1 MNVRSLIEVEMA
13 AALSESNVIS
23 CPALPGASDGVRPD
37 RYVSVVATEAEHR
50 GSAQLVT
57 LEFRIVAP
65 AAEAIDPM
73 REATDAVYLWA
84 TGEDSPLKEYEA
96 NGLKILGHSPAN
108 LRSEVLDFQR
118 AEILEFKVGA
128 ATAS

>member
-1 MNVRSLIEVEMA
+1 MNVRTLIEVEIA
-13 AALSESNVIS
+13 SALSASEAID
-23 CPALPGASDGVRPD
+23 CPALPGSADGVRPD

-50 GSAQLVT
+50 GCAHLVT

-65 AAEAIDPM
+65 AAEAIDRM
-73 REATDAVYLWA
+73 RETSDAVYLWA

-96 NGLKILGHSPAN
+96 NGLEIFGHSPAN
-108 LRSEVLDFQR
+108 LRSEVRDFQR

-128 ATAS
+128 SA

>member
-13 AALSESNVIS
+13 AALSSSNVID
-23 CPALPGASDGVRPD
+23 CPALPGSADGVRPD

-50 GSAQLVT
+50 GCAHLVT
-57 LEFRIVAP
+57 LEFRVVAP
-65 AAEAIDPM
+65 AADPIDSM
-73 REATDAVYLWA
+73 RETSDAVYLWA

-96 NGLKILGHSPAN
+96 NGLEVFGHSPAN
-108 LRSEVLDFQR
+108 LKSEVRDFQR

-128 ATAS
+128 KA